1 MKRDDGQEYVMPEVL
16 LIQGV
21 EVPLVEIE
29 GAMKKAVE
37 EVLLS
42 HSVEV
47 EWLRLVDIYD

>member
-1 MKRDDGQEYVMPEVL
+1 MPEVL

-21 EVPLVEIE
+21 EIPLKDIE
-29 GAMKKAVE
+29 FAMQKAVE
-37 EVLLS
+37 EVLSS